1 MDMKTTRCT
10 LVAVLAA
17 LAMTPWSGATPPSSH
32 REAPAITETPK
43 VDATDFYMFRSYESG
58 RADFVTL
65 VADYLPLQAPYGG
78 PNYFAMDPEALYQI
92 KIDND
97 GDAEEDITFSFRFQ
111 NALQDVQLAIGP
123 AGQEKQVSIPLVN
136 AAPISAGDTA
146 GLNVVETWTLDVTM
160 PKAKGKKKATT
171 AVLNADTQSASF
183 SKPVDN
189 IGGKSIPDYAAY
201 AAAHVFDIALP
212 GGLEGRAFVGQRKD
226 PFVVNLGDAFDL
238 FNLDPLGDPAG
249 ATDVLADANVTSLVL
264 EIPIAF
270 LVSEAGP
277 VIGGWTTA
285 SLPKSRTLLKDKKIS
300 FEQPDKESGKFLQVS
315 RLGSPL
321 VNELVIGLRDKDR
334 FNASAPADDAQ
345 FLDYVTNP
353 VLPALLA
360 SLFPVT
366 APTQFPR
373 TDLVQAFVTGVPGLN
388 ENGGVGEML
397 RLNTSTAPV
406 AAASQSNLGVLG
418 ADLAGFPNGRRPGDD
433 VVDIALRVVMGALL
447 PAEVA
452 PSGALAYTDGAF
464 VDASFFDESFPY
476 LITPLSGSESR

>member
-1 MDMKTTRCT
+1 MKTLRYSVVAI
-10 LVAVLAA
+10 LVA
-17 LAMTPWSGATPPSSH
+17 LAMTPWGEATPPSSH

-43 VDATDFYMFRSYESG
+43 VDATDFYMFRSYETG
-58 RADFVTL
+58 REDFVTI

-78 PNYFAMDPEALYQI
+78 PNYFAMDPDALYQI
-92 KIDND
+92 KLDND

-111 NALQDVQLAIGP
+111 NTLQDVQLSVGAP
-123 AGQEKQVSIPLVN
+123 GQEKLVSIPLVN
-136 AAPISAGDTA
+136 AAPVSAGDEA
-146 GLNVVETWTLDVTM
+146 GLNVVETYTLDVTT
-160 PKAKGKKKATT
+160 PKGSGKKTVTT
-171 AVLNADTQSASF
+171 KVLDANTQSATF

-189 IGGKSIPDYAAY
+189 IGSKSIPDYEAY
-201 AAAHVFDIALP
+201 AAAHVYDIALP
-212 GGLEGRAFVGQRKD
+212 GGLQGRMFVGQRKD
-226 PFVVNLGDAFDL
+226 PFVVNLGEAFDL
-238 FNLDPLGDPAG
+238 FNLNPLGDPAG
-249 ATDVLADANVTSLVL
+249 ASDVLADANVTSLVL

-270 LVSEAGP
+270 LVSDAGP

-285 SLPKSRTLLKDKKIS
+285 SLPKTRTLLKDKKIS
-300 FEQPDKESGKFLQVS
+300 FEQPDKESGKFFQVS

-353 VLPALLA
+353 TLPALLA

-388 ENGGVGEML
+388 DNGGVGEML
-397 RLNTSTAPV
+397 RLNTEILPV
-406 AAASQSNLGVLG
+406 PRASQSNLGALTN
-418 ADLAGFPNGRRPGDD
+418 DLAGFPNGRRPGDD

-464 VDASFFDESFPY
+464 VDATFFDDSFPY
-476 LITPLSGSESR
+476 LTTPLSGSETR